1 MTPENATTRETEA
14 AAGPQAHAHPLDPLS
29 AEEIR
34 TARDVV
40 LENGA
45 VSGNVCFPAICLHEP
60 EKDVIRRF
68 CPGQAVERLAWV
80 VVHDR
85 SSNDLYDGIVA
96 LTRQE
101 IVQWT
106 LRPGLQGPLLLTE
119 YDEVAELVKR
129 DPRWREAIRRRG
141 IDIAHVRIDA
151 WMIGN
156 FGIAAHAGRRL
167 FASLAYVRERSPD
180 LPYARPI
187 EGVVAYVDL
196 DELKVV
202 EVLDPEPVPVPAD
215 PGRYD
220 PGAVGAMRED
230 LKPIEITQPDGP
242 SFTVHGHEI
251 AWQRWRLRWSFNARE
266 GLVLHTVG
274 FEDAGAVR
282 PIAHRLSLSEVVVPY
297 GDPSP
302 AHYWQGTFDAGDF
315 GIGRGVNS
323 LEPGCDCLGVI
334 RYFDVTI
341 HDDRGEP
348 LVIPRAV
355 CMHEEDYS
363 ILWKHWDFIDGHT
376 EVRRQRRLVLSFI
389 GTNLNYEYGYYWY
402 FYLDGTIELEVK
414 LTGVMQTKALGDR
427 PEDPYSSIVAPGVGA
442 MYHQHLFNAR
452 IDMDVDGTV
461 NTVHEMDLAPAP
473 AGPANP
479 WGNAMVVRSTPL
491 VSESS
496 ARRRGDSAAG
506 RTWVVMSSQ
515 RRNGLGQPTGYR
527 LIPQASPLLLAGP
540 DTSLGKRAAF
550 ARHHLWVTAFDP
562 EERHAGGEYP
572 NQHPGG
578 LGLPEWTAADRPI
591 EAQDVVLWHTFG
603 ISHIPRPEDWPVMP
617 VEACGFRLCPW
628 GFFDRNPTLDVPPA
642 SNSHRAEAEDG

>member
-1 MTPENATTRETEA
+1 MRPEQATTAEA
-14 AAGPQAHAHPLDPLS
+14 ASSLRAHAHPLDPLS

-40 LENGA
+40 LEKSA
-45 VSGNVCFPAICLHEP
+45 LSSNVCFPAIRLHEP
-60 EKDVIRRF
+60 SKDAIRRF
-68 CPGQAVERLAWV
+68 RPGQPVERLAWV

-85 SSNDLYDGIVA
+85 SISDLYDGIVA
-96 LTRQE
+96 LSTRE

-106 LRPGLQGPLLLTE
+106 RRPGLQGPLLLVE
-119 YDEVAELVKR
+119 YDEAADLVKS
-129 DPRWREAIRRRG
+129 DARWREAIRRRG

-156 FGIAAHAGRRL
+156 FGIEAHEGRRL
-167 FASLAYVRERSPD
+167 CAALAYVRERPPD

-196 DELKVV
+196 DEMKVV
-202 EVLDPEPVPVPAD
+202 EVLDPEPIPVPAD

-220 PGAVGAMRED
+220 PAAVGTVRQD

-242 SFTVHGHEI
+242 SFEVRGHEI

-274 FEDAGAVR
+274 FEADGEVR
-282 PIAHRLSLSEVVVPY
+282 PIAHRISLSEMVVPY

-302 AHYWQGTFDAGDF
+302 AHYWQGAFDVGDF

-323 LEPGCDCLGVI
+323 LELGCDCIGAI

-348 LVIPRAV
+348 LVTPQAV
-355 CMHEEDYS
+355 CLHEEDYS
-363 ILWKHWDFIDGHT
+363 ILWKHWDFVDDHT
-376 EVRRQRRLVLSFI
+376 QVRRQRRLVLSFI

-414 LTGVMQTKALGDR
+414 LTGVMQTKALNGAEDR
-427 PEDPYSSIVAPGVGA
+427 YSSVVAPGLGA

-452 IDMDVDGTV
+452 IDMDVDGIA
-461 NTVHEMDLAPAP
+461 NTVYELDLAPAP
-473 AGPANP
+473 AGPDNP
-479 WGNAMVVRSTPL
+479 WGNAMVTCSTPM

-496 ARRRGDSAAG
+496 ARRCSNPAAG
-506 RTWVVMSSQ
+506 RTWVIVSCE
-515 RRNGLGQPTGYR
+515 RRNGLGRPTGYR
-527 LIPQASPLLLAGP
+527 LMPQASPLLLPAP

-550 ARHHLWVTAFDP
+550 ARHHLWVTAFDA

-578 LGLPEWTAADRPI
+578 LGLPEWTAQDRPL

-603 ISHIPRPEDWPVMP
+603 LSHIPRPEDWPVMP
-617 VEACGFRLCPW
+617 VETCGFRLRPW
-628 GFFDRNPTLDVPPA
+628 GFFDRNPTLDVPGP
-642 SNSHRAEAEDG
+642 SQPRAELPCG

>member
-1 MTPENATTRETEA
+1 MTLETAATAEA
-14 AAGPQAHAHPLDPLS
+14 ASGPWAHAHPLDPLS

-40 LENGA
+40 LEKA
-45 VSGNVCFPAICLHEP
+45 ALSGGVCFPAIRLHEP
-60 EKDVIRRF
+60 AKDVVRRF
-68 CPGQAVERLAWV
+68 RPGQPIERQAWI

-96 LTRQE
+96 LTRRE
-101 IVQWT
+101 IVRWT
-106 LRPGLQGPLLLTE
+106 HRPGLQGPLLLAE
-119 YDEVAELVKR
+119 YDEAAELVKS
-129 DPRWREAIRRRG
+129 DSRWRKAIRRRG
-141 IDIAHVRIDA
+141 VDITNVRIDA

-156 FGIAAHAGRRL
+156 FGIAAHEGRRL
-167 FASLAYVRERSPD
+167 CASLSYVRERPPD

-196 DELKVV
+196 DTMRVV
-202 EVLDPEPVPVPAD
+202 EVIDPEPIPVPAD

-220 PGAVGAMRED
+220 PGAVGAMRDD

-242 SFTVHGHEI
+242 SFKVHGHEI

-274 FEDAGAVR
+274 FEDDGEVR
-282 PIAHRLSLSEVVVPY
+282 PIAHRISLSEMVVPY

-302 AHYWQGTFDAGDF
+302 AHYWQGAFDLGDF

-323 LEPGCDCLGVI
+323 LELGCDCLGTI
-334 RYFDVTI
+334 RYFDVTS
-341 HDDRGEP
+341 HDDQGEP
-348 LVIPRAV
+348 LVIPQAI

-363 ILWKHWDFIDGHT
+363 ILWKHWDFVDDHT
-376 EVRRQRRLVLSFI
+376 QVRRQRRLVLSFI

-427 PEDPYSSIVAPGVGA
+427 VEDPYSSIIAPGLGA

-452 IDMDVDGTV
+452 IDMDVDGTA
-461 NTVHEMDLAPAP
+461 NTVYEMDLVPAP

-479 WGNAMVVRSTPL
+479 WGNAMVTHSTPM

-496 ARRRGDSAAG
+496 ARRCNDSAAG
-506 RTWVVMSSQ
+506 RTWVVVNSE

-527 LIPQASPLLLAGP
+527 LIPQASPLLLAAP
-540 DTSLGKRAAF
+540 DTSLSKRAAF
-550 ARHHLWVTAFDP
+550 ARHHLWVTSFDP
-562 EERHAGGEYP
+562 AERYAGGEYP

-578 LGLPEWTAADRPI
+578 LGLPEWTAQDRPL
-591 EAQDVVLWHTFG
+591 EAHDVVLWHTFG
-603 ISHIPRPEDWPVMP
+603 LSHIPRPEDWPVMP
-617 VEACGFRLCPW
+617 AETCGFKLRPW
-628 GFFDRNPTLDVPPA
+628 GFFDRNPTLDVPPTHIQCA
-642 SNSHRAEAEDG
+642 AVQDG